1 MSPPDRS
8 LPDVLPIF
16 PLTGALLLPGGHLP
30 LHIFEPRYRNMV
42 QAAVAGDGFIGM
54 VQPFS
59 KQAVVYT
66 EGGDPNAEDDHPV
79 LYDVGCAGVLEQW
92 ERFPDGRFFIL
103 LTGVSRF
110 RIAEE
115 LELQDGFRRI
125 RTDGEGFEMD
135 LVDGEAEVESQGL
148 LDALVSFGESHQVSL
163 DFEKLAELPGLALL
177 NSLAMGLPFP
187 PEEKQAL
194 LEARDVRAR
203 LDMLLALL
211 AMGLQLGP
219 EGSAPS
225 LH

>member
-1 MSPPDRS
+1 
-8 LPDVLPIF
+8 
-16 PLTGALLLPGGHLP
+16 

-42 QAAVAGDGFIGM
+42 QAVVAGDGFIGM

-66 EGGDPNAEDDHPV
+66 EGGDPNAEDDHPE

-103 LTGVSRF
+103 LKGVSRF
-110 RIAEE
+110 RIVEE
-115 LELQDGFRRI
+115 LELQDGFRRV
-125 RTDGEGFEMD
+125 RAECEGFEMD
-135 LVDGEAEVESQGL
+135 PVDSEAEVESQGL

-163 DFEKLAELPGLALL
+163 DLEKLAELPGLALL

-203 LDMLLALL
+203 YDMLLALL

-219 EGSAPS
+219 EGSPPP